1 MKKRGTA
8 GRVDVAGRLFGV
20 EIPQPVRRHRFGDV
34 RWACGTFLCGGGR
47 GSRGRGLFWA
57 GGDLARFVMNE

>member
-20 EIPQPVRRHRFGDV
+20 EIPQPVRRHRFGDG
-34 RWACGTFLCGGGR
+34 RWACGTFLCGHGR
-47 GSRGRGLFWA
+47 GSRGA
-57 GGDLARFVMNE
+57 GVVLGRGDLARFVMNE